1 MKRVLLALFVVAG
14 MAVPTAQAGL
24 DIDFG
29 AAVRIGDDNDL
40 FLSVSA
46 RYFDEDRGSID
57 RLALRYRNPD
67 DLTVALFVA
76 RRSGKSADAVHRLR
90 TDGLSWWDISLRFG
104 MPMDVWFVPVRRDP
118 GPPYGKAY
126 GHWKHHK
133 RNRHHAVV
141 LTDADVRNLVAVR
154 MLHEYYGVSVD
165 VAMEWRSS
173 GHDVRILVSDEY
185 GKRHRHKD
193 VSTAKNKNKNKG
205 KGSGKKKHK
214 K

>member
-1 MKRVLLALFVVAG
+1 MKRVLLALLVVAG
-14 MAVPTAQAGL
+14 LAAPTAQAGL

-46 RYFDEDRGSID
+46 RYFDEDRRSID
-57 RLALRYRNPD
+57 RVAVRYSNPD

-76 RRSGKSADAVHRLR
+76 RRSGMSADAIHRMR
-90 TDGLSWWDISLRFG
+90 TNGLSWWDISVRFG
-104 MPMDVWFVPVRRDP
+104 MPVDVWFVPVRRDP

-126 GHWKHHK
+126 GHWKNHK
-133 RNRHHAVV
+133 RHKHHAVV

-173 GHDVRILVSDEY
+173 GRDLRVLVSNEY
-185 GKRHRHKD
+185 GKRHGPKHATK
-193 VSTAKNKNKNKG
+193 VKSKG
-205 KGSGKKKHK
+205 KGSGKHKHK
-214 K
+214 N

>member
-1 MKRVLLALFVVAG
+1 MKCVLLALLVVAV
-14 MAVPTAQAGL
+14 MALPTTQAGL

-46 RYFDEDRGSID
+46 RYFDEDRRSID
-57 RLALRYRNPD
+57 RVALRYRNSD

-76 RRSGKSADAVHRLR
+76 RRSGKSANTIHRLR
-90 TDGLSWWDISLRFG
+90 TEGLSWWDISIRLG

-141 LTDADVRNLVAVR
+141 LTDVDARNLVAVR

-173 GHDVRILVSDEY
+173 GRDLRVLVSDEY
-185 GKRHRHKD
+185 DKRHRHKH
-193 VSTAKNKNKNKG
+193 VSEAKSKG
-205 KGSGKKKHK
+205 KGSGKNKHK

>member
-1 MKRVLLALFVVAG
+1 MKRVLLALLVVAG
-14 MAVPTAQAGL
+14 MAAPVAQAGL

-29 AAVRIGDDNDL
+29 AAIRIGDDNDL

-57 RLALRYRNPD
+57 RIALRYRNPD

-76 RRSGKSADAVHRLR
+76 RRSGQSGEVIHRMR

-104 MPMDVWFVPVRRDP
+104 MPMDVWFVPVQRDP

-133 RNRHHAVV
+133 HNKRHAIV
-141 LTDADVRNLVAVR
+141 LTDVDVRNLVAVR
-154 MLHEYYGVSVD
+154 MLHEYYGVSVG

-173 GHDVRILVSDEY
+173 GHNLRVLVSNEY
-185 GKRHRHKD
+185 GKRHRHKH
-193 VSTAKNKNKNKG
+193 VSETKSKG

>member
-1 MKRVLLALFVVAG
+1 MKRVLLALLVVAG
-14 MAVPTAQAGL
+14 MAVPTAPAGL
-24 DIDFG
+24 DINFG
-29 AAVRIGDDNDL
+29 AAIRIGDDNDL

-46 RYFDEDRGSID
+46 RYFDEDRRSID
-57 RLALRYRNPD
+57 RLAMRYRNPD

-76 RRSGKSADAVHRLR
+76 RRSGKSADAVHRMR

-173 GHDVRILVSDEY
+173 GRDLRVLVSNEY
-185 GKRHRHKD
+185 GKRHGHKRAD
-193 VSTAKNKNKNKG
+193 RVKSKG
-205 KGSGKKKHK
+205 HDKRPGKHK
-214 K
+214 HKN

>member
-1 MKRVLLALFVVAG
+1 MKRVLWTLLVVAG
-14 MAVPTAQAGL
+14 LTAPAAQAGL

-46 RYFDEDRGSID
+46 RYFDEDRRSID
-57 RLALRYRNPD
+57 RIALRYRDPD

-76 RRSGKSADAVHRLR
+76 RRSGKSADFIHRMR
-90 TDGLSWWDISLRFG
+90 TDGLSWWDISVRLG
-104 MPMDVWFVPVRRDP
+104 MPVDVWFVPVRRDP

-126 GHWKHHK
+126 GHWKNHK
-133 RNRHHAVV
+133 RNRRHAVV
-141 LTDADVRNLVAVR
+141 LTDVDVRNLVAVR

-173 GHDVRILVSDEY
+173 GRDLRTLVSAEY
-185 GKRHRHKD
+185 GKRHWHKQAAGPK
-193 VSTAKNKNKNKG
+193 SKG
-205 KGSGKKKHK
+205 KGHGKRKR
-214 K
+214 